1 MSNHVAERIDPMFIH
16 YAADVLGDTS
26 SGLSGSNIVALTTGY
41 AVEHGVKIPHQVY
54 PFEAGNKRTALRENL
69 QVFPPHL
76 QFEIIRALCDHP
88 QVTARNP
95 EAARKLKIQLIT
107 RYGHLARDPVSA
119 EVSKE
124 LVEETRHWLGSFPDA
139 ASLYDQALGKY
150 RSGIFERNVL
160 DDLRLALEVLL
171 RGVLGNTK
179 SLENQIAPL
188 GDYVKSKGGSPEF
201 GNMFVKLVEYF
212 TKYQNRYV
220 KHNDGVIED
229 EVEFMIEITSSF
241 MKHAVKLA
249 GR

>member
-1 MSNHVAERIDPMFIH
+1 MNDRIDPMFINH
-16 YAADVLGDTS
+16 AADVLGDTS
-26 SGLSGSNIVALTTGY
+26 GGLSGTNIIALTTAY
-41 AVEHGVKIPHQVY
+41 AVEYDVKIPHQAY

-69 QVFPPHL
+69 QAFPPHI
-76 QFEIIRALCDHP
+76 QFELIRALCEHP
-88 QVTARNP
+88 QVTQLSP
-95 EAARKLKIQLIT
+95 EASRKLKIQLLT

-119 EVSKE
+119 DVSQE
-124 LVEETRHWLGSFPDA
+124 LVEETRHWLGSFPEA
-139 ASLYDQALGKY
+139 AVLYDDALKKY
-150 RSGIFERNVL
+150 RTGMFERNVL

-171 RGVLGNTK
+171 RGVLGNAK

-188 GDYVKSKGGSPEF
+188 GDYVKGKGGSPEF

-241 MKHAVKLA
+241 IKHAVRLA